1 MTDDNVL
8 TFDPSKRK
16 PRKIEQVL
24 PWPPSEGL
32 IKEMEQGTV
41 TEANFAVPVVICKK
55 GKSQDEVMRD
65 LENRR
70 KL

>member
-8 TFDPSKRK
+8 TFDTSKRK
-16 PRKIEQVL
+16 PRKIEKVL

-32 IKEMEQGTV
+32 VKEMEQGAI
-41 TEANFAVPVVICKK
+41 TEATFAVPIVIHRP
-55 GKSQDEVMRD
+55 GKSQEEVMRD

-70 KL
+70 RL